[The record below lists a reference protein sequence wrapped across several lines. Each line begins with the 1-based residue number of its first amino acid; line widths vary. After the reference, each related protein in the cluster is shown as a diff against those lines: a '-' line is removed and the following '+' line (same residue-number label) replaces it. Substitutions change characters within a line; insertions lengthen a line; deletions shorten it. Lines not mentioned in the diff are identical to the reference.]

1 MSKIKKSL
9 IAGML
14 LLVIVLSIPIGCD
27 VDDSTYK
34 YTSKDM
40 YSDEMTDVSNSE
52 SEKTVNTST
61 EDTTRLTDN
70 INVLS
75 GQNAIAITQ
84 IPEYSGTPY
93 VVINNNIPQFSDT
106 DLSNVSYEYYGE
118 LDRLGRCTT
127 AYACIGKDIMPTE
140 ERGKIGSVKPTG
152 WHTVKYDIVEGKYL
166 YNRCHLIG
174 YQLTGENANNK
185 NLITG
190 TRYMNVEGMLP
201 FENMVEDYISE
212 TNNHVMYRVTPVFEG
227 DNLLAN
233 GVQMEAKSVEDSG
246 EGILFNVFCYN
257 VQPHVTINYANG
269 DSAEIIDETVTK
281 PDVTSPQPDITV
293 PQPDVTVQQNNAAAT
308 QLQPQ
313 DDGIPQQTDGSV
325 QSKSQSDTVQVWV
338 SATGSKYH
346 SRNDCGN
353 MNPDKATRM
362 SEGDAINMGL
372 EKCSKCW

>member
-1 MSKIKKSL
+1 MNKIKKSL

-14 LLVIVLSIPIGCD
+14 LFAIVLSIPTGCD
-27 VDDSTYK
+27 VDGTTYK

-40 YSDEMTDVSNSE
+40 YSDEKTDISDSE
-52 SEKTVNTST
+52 SEKAVNAST

-70 INVLS
+70 TDAL
-75 GQNAIAITQ
+75 GEQNAIAITQ
-84 IPEYSGTPY
+84 IPQYSGAPY

-127 AYACIGKDIMPTE
+127 AYACIGKDIMPTG

-152 WHTVKYDIVEGKYL
+152 WHMVKYDIVEGKYL

-233 GVQMEAKSVEDSG
+233 GVQMEAKSVEDNG

-281 PDVTSPQPDITV
+281 PDVTV
-293 PQPDVTVQQNNAAAT
+293 PQPDVTVQQNNVAAT

-313 DDGIPQQTDGSV
+313 ADGMPQQADGSV
-325 QSKSQSDTVQVWV
+325 QPKSQSDTVQVWV
-338 SATGSKYH
+338 SATGNKYH
-346 SRNDCGN
+346 SKNDCGN
-353 MNPDKATRM
+353 MDPDKATGM
-362 SEGDAINMGL
+362 SEVDAINRGL